1 LSEPVNKFNK
11 EVGRTMVS
19 GFQAGAAASGLK
31 KNGDLDLGLI
41 YSQSPAAVAGV
52 FTTNQVQAA
61 PVKITRERI
70 KSGIC
75 HAIVAN
81 SGCANCCTGEQ
92 GMTDAADMA
101 KTAAAALNIS
111 EDSVLV
117 ASTGVIGRPLDVAKI
132 EAAMP
137 ALISSL
143 SPDGWPDCARAIM
156 TTDTVPKR
164 VTRHISLGGASCSI
178 TGIAKGAGMIRPDMA
193 TMLCFVCTDAGAAPE
208 TLQQLLETANNQ
220 SFNRITI
227 DGDTSTN
234 DTVLLM
240 ANGSSGV
247 VIEDQAAVDRF
258 QEVLNG
264 LLLSLAKMIVKDGEG
279 ATKFIEI
286 AVTGADSPEA
296 GKTVADTVANS
307 SLVKTALFGE
317 DANWGRIMAAIG
329 RSGVTVRPA
338 AIDIYF
344 DRVKIVENGRGAGA
358 EAEAAAAGVIREPEF
373 RITIGLNLG
382 SYSARAWTCDFSI
395 DYVKINADYRT

>member
-1 LSEPVNKFNK
+1 
-11 EVGRTMVS
+11 
-19 GFQAGAAASGLK
+19 
-31 KNGDLDLGLI
+31 
-41 YSQSPAAVAGV
+41 
-52 FTTNQVQAA
+52 
-61 PVKITRERI
+61 
-70 KSGIC
+70 
-75 HAIVAN
+75 
-81 SGCANCCTGEQ
+81 
-92 GMTDAADMA
+92 
-101 KTAAAALNIS
+101 
-111 EDSVLV
+111 
-117 ASTGVIGRPLDVAKI
+117 
-132 EAAMP
+132 
-137 ALISSL
+137 
-143 SPDGWPDCARAIM
+143 M

>member
-1 LSEPVNKFNK
+1 
-11 EVGRTMVS
+11 MVS

>member
-1 LSEPVNKFNK
+1 MSEPVNKFNK